1 LDRRPGK
8 IANAVLLKLIES
20 IAAAILGALHVET
33 KHMEISAPWFKTKG
47 C

>member
-1 LDRRPGK
+1 VGSPIWKDCERSFLE
-8 IANAVLLKLIES
+8 AVES